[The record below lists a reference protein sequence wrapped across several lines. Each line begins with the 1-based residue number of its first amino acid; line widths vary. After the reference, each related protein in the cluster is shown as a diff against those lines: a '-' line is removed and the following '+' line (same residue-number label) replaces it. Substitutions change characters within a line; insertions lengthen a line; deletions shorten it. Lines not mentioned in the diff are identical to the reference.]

1 MAPNMPSL
9 PPEASCCA
17 PLARH
22 DQHAAVAAGFGTPRD
37 LAHCALHALNASRQR
52 GSLPA
57 VADLLHGVANVRGVA
72 LQQVG
77 TLQTGSCIPAVVYI
91 YASNVGRCGPG
102 TAHQPAVVVQEG
114 FEPGLRQFACQ
125 SRAPPLL
132 SRGPAE
138 VVMSCIHS
146 SWPGAAPRNGIVD
159 IQRTQTKPPGL
170 RSCLTR

>member
-57 VADLLHGVANVRGVA
+57 VGDLLHGVATVRGVA

-77 TLQTGSCIPAVVYI
+77 TLQTGSCIPAVV
-91 YASNVGRCGPG
+91 RLCFQCGPVRPTHCPPTSSG
-102 TAHQPAVVVQEG
+102 GAG
-114 FEPGLRQFACQ
+114 GL
-125 SRAPPLL
+125 
-132 SRGPAE
+132 
-138 VVMSCIHS
+138 
-146 SWPGAAPRNGIVD
+146 
-159 IQRTQTKPPGL
+159 
-170 RSCLTR
+170 